1 LRLSVKQAEA
11 ALRLRSNPDFMDILE
26 ALNAYRQEAIEFTLY
41 GPGDV
46 ANVNRG
52 IARGAT
58 EVLRGLGKAEAIV
71 KGASGK

>member
-1 LRLSVKQAEA
+1 
-11 ALRLRSNPDFMDILE
+11 MDILE